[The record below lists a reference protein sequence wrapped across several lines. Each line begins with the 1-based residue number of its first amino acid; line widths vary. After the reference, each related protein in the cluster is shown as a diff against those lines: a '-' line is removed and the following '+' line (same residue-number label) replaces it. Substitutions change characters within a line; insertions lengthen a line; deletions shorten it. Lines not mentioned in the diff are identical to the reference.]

1 MGQTREV
8 ELEHG
13 RPVVEGAPEIAV
25 HQVLD
30 ERPVLDPEGLVE
42 PEVLAKR
49 LDVATAGSRL
59 HQENGGV
66 AGQSHEHEDRRRE
79 EHERDDRVAE
89 SAENVSL
96 HFRASSAGMAGL
108 VHDPPGKLTDY
119 PSTVRLVNWPT
130 DQGDGVMG
138 STSPY
143 GGPKTWI
150 TLPRAMNSAITHVS
164 SRVS

>member
-8 ELEHG
+8 EFEHG
-13 RPVVEGAPEIAV
+13 RPVGDGAPEIGV

-49 LDVATAGSRL
+49 LDVAAAGARL

-96 HFRASSAGMAGL
+96 HSRASSAGMAGL
-108 VHDPPGKLTDY
+108 VHDPKGKLTDY
-119 PSTVRLVNWPT
+119 QSTVRLV
-130 DQGDGVMG
+130 
-138 STSPY
+138 Y
-143 GGPKTWI
+143 WI
-150 TLPRAMNSAITHVS
+150 IDLIEVLIGLCK
-164 SRVS
+164 